1 MADCNGTSMCYKII
15 RRYKYETTR
24 PYTIRTAVRPTDAAT
39 DYYASV
45 DPTGCL
51 RIMERYQWD
60 GPSGPTI
67 DTENSMR
74 AGLVHDALYQLM
86 RSGALESSRKNRVA
100 ADKTFR
106 SLLKKDG
113 MGIVRRNLWYA
124 VVRLTSSYFTRAG
137 SRPEQETI
145 CLD

>member
-1 MADCNGTSMCYKII
+1 MEDCNRTRMCYTII
-15 RRYKYETTR
+15 RRYKYETTE
-24 PYTIRTAVRPTDAAT
+24 PYTIRTKVRPKVAAT
-39 DYYASV
+39 DYYASL
-45 DPTGCL
+45 DPSGCL

-86 RSGALESSRKNRVA
+86 RDGTLKAHRKNRVA

-106 SLLKKDG
+106 ALLKEDG
-113 MGIVRRNLWYA
+113 MGIVRRTVWYA
-124 VVRLTSSYFTRAG
+124 AVRLTSLYFSREG